1 MGIALYFQLLYCT
14 IQRTEVTKTLH
25 PRERIDE
32 FCGHKSL
39 SCIIM
44 GSMSRNNGPAVAL
57 ATGLGQGS
65 IHEENEVGW
74 FDFFTTEM
82 NKTYF

>member
-1 MGIALYFQLLYCT
+1 M
-14 IQRTEVTKTLH
+14 TKTLD
-25 PRERIDE
+25 PKERIDE

-44 GSMSRNNGPAVAL
+44 GSMSRNIGPAVAL
-57 ATGLGQGS
+57 ATGLGQAS
-65 IHEENEVGW
+65 SDEENEVSW
-74 FDFFTTEM
+74 LDFFTTEM